1 MNYPPNGSGQDVVVA
16 VEPVT
21 YEELQQLRR
30 DTTALQEKNAELT
43 RNNEEK
49 DKLIRVGFLLR
60 FNKVI

>member
-21 YEELQQLRR
+21 YEELQQLRKN
-30 DTTALQEKNAELT
+30 TTALQEQNAELT